1 MNYLQFL
8 AFQPPVQLLGML
20 LLLGLSSS
28 LPVSAAN
35 IKEGQKIVANVCSQC
50 HGIKKPAA
58 LGLFPNLAGRNK
70 RRIRDAL
77 RQYRNKERLSPIMN
91 NLTGSLSNKNIND
104 IAAYYSWVEQ
114 D

>member
-1 MNYLQFL
+1 MQLL
-8 AFQPPVQLLGML
+8 PLHTPAQLLGML
-20 LLLGLSSS
+20 LFMGLS
-28 LPVSAAN
+28 LPASAAH
-35 IKEGQKIVANVCSQC
+35 IKEGQKIVADVCAQC

-77 RQYRNKERLSPIMN
+77 RQYRNKKRLSPLMN
-91 NLTGSLSNKNIND
+91 NLTGSLSNKNLTD
-104 IAAYYSWVEQ
+104 IAAYYAWVEQ